1 MGDVIY
7 SKTFDLGGKPFC
19 TIVLSH
25 YGESRFQLV
34 TTTSNGNAR
43 TATFSGLPSA
53 IATYAVAVK
62 TIKEEIAE
70 FEQKMGAWVH

>member
-7 SKTFDLGGKPFC
+7 SKTFNLGGKPFC

-34 TTTSNGNAR
+34 TTTSNGNTR
-43 TATFSGLPSA
+43 TATINSLPSA
-53 IATYAVAVK
+53 IATYASAVK